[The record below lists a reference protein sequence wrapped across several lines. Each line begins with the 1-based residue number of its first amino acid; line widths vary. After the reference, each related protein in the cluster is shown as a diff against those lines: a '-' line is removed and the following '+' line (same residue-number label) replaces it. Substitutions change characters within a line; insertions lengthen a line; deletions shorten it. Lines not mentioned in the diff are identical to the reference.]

1 MRIIHRTLL
10 TCVFSLALVGM
21 FLVCLPLSKLTVNAD
36 LGDTLL
42 SFNARADNSIGLVWA
57 NGYLWNIG
65 HGYDNPAR
73 LLKLDPSNGE
83 VLENIT
89 VTGVPHGMGLTW
101 DGEYFWVVSHKDSMI
116 YKIDMNGSAVLSFR
130 SPCPNTWEAGDKGL
144 AWDGTYLWYAD
155 ADLLKIFQ
163 LDPADGSVI
172 KSFASPAGEPQG
184 LTWDGRYL
192 WHFDNAADR
201 VYKLEPSNGSTI
213 LSFPAPGDGEGDL
226 AWDGNCLWLSRNWA
240 DTIYKIDVGNQRVHN
255 LNSGLAYA
263 TIQEAINNASEGDTL
278 FADSDLYH
286 ENVVVNRSVSL
297 IGEDKYTTVIDGDH
311 TGNVVYVTANAVNI
325 TGFTIRNSGQD
336 SKAGVLIGRLWDI
349 QSSGNNIS
357 DNIITSNYYGILLAE
372 SFNSTISNNIVTNN
386 TLGVQD
392 QSRDYDCDIWT
403 MNADGSNQTLLTT
416 DELWDD
422 GPEWYPNDSRI
433 LFERVP
439 NPFVNSQAWDI
450 WAMNTDGT
458 NQTQLTTDSK
468 VNMLGGWSP
477 NCSFIVYNSQ
487 RSGNDDI
494 WIMNSDGTNHRQLTT
509 DPAADS
515 MPTWSPDSTKISF
528 ISDRTGNQDMWIM
541 NADGTNQT
549 QLTIGMPLV
558 MGGSWS
564 PDSSK
569 IVFHSIEGG
578 WNGNWDIWTINS
590 DGTNPTKLFSSPYRE
605 AFPHWSPD
613 GTKIAYGSDE
623 AGSWDIWI
631 MNPDGTNRSRITTQW
646 DAEEICS
653 WSPDGSKLAFARAE
667 WSLSCYNKITDNTIA
682 ENQQEGIRLQ
692 QAIGVTVEGNL
703 IYCNGHG
710 LVLYQ
715 THGNTIADNTVTN
728 NTQGIAPGG
737 VAGFGVGIYLN
748 MGGSNTLRNN
758 SMSDNRFN
766 FCIDAHSIEEYS
778 NDIDESNTANGK
790 RIYYWLNQEDRQ
802 VPSDAACVLLINSTN
817 ILVENL
823 NVSNH
828 CGFGVLLWSTTNS
841 TVRNVISSNNANGI
855 GLTLSSGNVVENN
868 TVTDILPQLG
878 IWLQD
883 ASYNTLRNNI
893 MLGNVM
899 SFGVVS
905 NGPSVSIQAWMND
918 IDNSNRI
925 DGKPIYYWVD
935 QHNLAVPN
943 DAAVAYLVNCS
954 GITIRDLSVSN
965 TLLGITLVNTNNSV
979 IDNVTTHYC
988 VDGVTMVFS
997 NNNSISNSLITD
1009 GVWWSSGGVLI
1020 GCDNNTI
1027 MNSVFS
1033 NMLAFQAPSGGP
1045 PSGFGLFVIGN
1056 NNKVFHNSFMNN
1068 TAHIGTM
1075 QSSQGNVWD
1084 DSYPSGGNYYSNY
1097 TGTNAFCGSYQ
1108 NVSGSDGIGDTPYI
1122 IDPGNQDHYPLIKPY
1137 GIQHDIGI
1145 TSVTTAKTVVGQG
1158 YSLNVSVRIVNYGI
1172 STETFNITL
1181 HANTTTIHQQ
1191 AVTLANRDST
1201 TITLTWNTTNLA
1213 KGNYT
1218 ISASA
1223 EPVLGETDTTD
1234 NALSDGWVF
1243 VSMIGDINA
1252 DGKVDVKDVYAVGK
1266 AFGTSLEG
1274 PNPPGRTYNPNCD
1287 INGDDKVDVKDYYIV
1302 CKNYGRVDP

>member
-1 MRIIHRTLL
+1 MLLNLIIL
-10 TCVFSLALVGM
+10 TS
-21 FLVCLPLSKLTVNAD
+21 
-36 LGDTLL
+36 
-42 SFNARADNSIGLVWA
+42 
-57 NGYLWNIG
+57 NIRPVSSG
-65 HGYDNPAR
+65 TT
-73 LLKLDPSNGE
+73 
-83 VLENIT
+83 IT
-89 VTGVPHGMGLTW
+89 VP
-101 DGEYFWVVSHKDSMI
+101 DD
-116 YKIDMNGSAVLSFR
+116 
-130 SPCPNTWEAGDKGL
+130 
-144 AWDGTYLWYAD
+144 YL
-155 ADLLKIFQ
+155 
-163 LDPADGSVI
+163 
-172 KSFASPAGEPQG
+172 
-184 LTWDGRYL
+184 
-192 WHFDNAADR
+192 
-201 VYKLEPSNGSTI
+201 
-213 LSFPAPGDGEGDL
+213 
-226 AWDGNCLWLSRNWA
+226 
-240 DTIYKIDVGNQRVHN
+240 
-255 LNSGLAYA
+255 
-263 TIQEAINNASEGDTL
+263 TIQEAINHASAGDTV
-278 FADSDLYH
+278 FVRTGTYH
-286 ENVVVNRSVSL
+286 ENVVVNKTL
-297 IGEDKYTTVIDGDH
+297 TLAGENKYTAIIDGNH
-311 TGNVVYVTANAVNI
+311 TGNVVYVTVNAVNI

-336 SKAGVLIGRLWDI
+336 SKAGILVGRLWDI

-357 DNIITSNYYGILLAE
+357 GNIITSNYYGIMLAE

-386 TLGVQD
+386 TIGVQD
-392 QSRDYDCDIWT
+392 QSRHYDCDIWT

-422 GPEWYPNDSRI
+422 GPEWYPNDSKI
-433 LFERVP
+433 LFERIS
-439 NPFVNSQAWDI
+439 NPFVEDYMWDI
-450 WAMNTDGT
+450 WVMKADGT
-458 NQTQLTTDSK
+458 NQTQLTTDSE

-477 NCSFIVYNSQ
+477 NCSLIVYNSR

-494 WIMNSDGTNHRQLTT
+494 WIMDSDGTNHKQLTT
-509 DPAADS
+509 DPATDG
-515 MPTWSPDSTKISF
+515 MPTWSPDGTKIAF

-549 QLTIGMPLV
+549 RLTVGIPWV

-569 IVFHSIEGG
+569 IVFHSIEGE

-590 DGTNPTKLFSSPYRE
+590 DGTNPAKLFSSPSRE

-646 DAEEICS
+646 DTEEICS
-653 WSPDGSKLAFARAE
+653 WSPDGSELAFARAE
-667 WSLSCYNKITDNTIA
+667 WSLPSYNKITDNTIA

-703 IYCNGHG
+703 IYGNGHG

-748 MGGSNTLRNN
+748 MAGSNTLRNN
-758 SMSDNRFN
+758 SMPDNRFN
-766 FCIDAHSIEEYS
+766 FCVDAHSIEDYS

-790 RIYYWLNQEDRQ
+790 RIYYWLNQKDKQ

-868 TVTDILPQLG
+868 TVTDILPQVG

-893 MLGNVM
+893 MLRNVM
-899 SFGVVS
+899 SFGAVS

-918 IDNSNRI
+918 IDNSNTI
-925 DGKPIYYWVD
+925 DGKPIYYWVG

-965 TLLGITLVNTNNSV
+965 TFLGITLVNTNNSV

-988 VDGVTMVFS
+988 VDGVAMVFS

-1027 MNSVFS
+1027 MNSTFS

-1056 NNKVFHNSFMNN
+1056 NNKVFHNSFMDN
-1068 TAHIGTM
+1068 TVHIGSM
-1075 QSSQGNVWD
+1075 QSSEGNVWD

-1097 TGTNAFCGSYQ
+1097 TGDDAFCGPYQ

-1122 IDPGNQDHYPLIKPY
+1122 VDPGNQDHYPLIKPY

-1145 TSVTTAKTVVGQG
+1145 TNVTTAKTIVGQG
-1158 YSLNVSVRIVNYGI
+1158 YSLNVSARIVNYGLNA
-1172 STETFNITL
+1172 ETFNVTAFYDCHNWDASL
-1181 HANTTTIHQQ
+1181 
-1191 AVTLANRDST
+1191 VGCWSLDEGSGTLAHDGSGNDNHGTIYGASWVDGKFGKALSFDGVDDYVEIPQDPNLNPT
-1201 TITLTWNTTNLA
+1201 TITVDTWIKAKPTGDYQLVVDKSHGFVDATGWELEIYPDGRIGFGYGNGDPGWSGAYARSTSVLTDNVWHHVAGTLDGATIRIYVDGVLENATAYAGTPQTNSRPVHIGMAWGGGTPQRFFNGLIDEIKIYNRALSQEEIVASMVYYGIIGTQTITLISGGSTTATFTWNTTGFA

-1218 ISASA
+1218 ISVMADIVS
-1223 EPVLGETDTTD
+1223 GETDTAD
-1234 NALSDGWVF
+1234 NSFVDGIVTIA
-1243 VSMIGDINA
+1243 MAGDINA
-1252 DGKVDVKDVYAVGK
+1252 DGKVDVKDVYAVAK
-1266 AFGTSLEG
+1266 AYGTSLEG
-1274 PNPPGRTYNPNCD
+1274 PNPPGRTYHPNCD
-1287 INGDDKVDVKDYYIV
+1287 INDDGKVDVKDYYVV
-1302 CKNYGRVDP
+1302 CKHYGETDP